1 MANELFFDKTNNAVK
16 IKLEQSIEDFEQ
28 QENNPIYL
36 KQEGISFNVMLESII
51 ERHYRAYL
59 DAYKADKME
68 LAKVHQDTL
77 KDLYTIKNGVYPNTD
92 EEYLRWLAFWG
103 ELAENYGS

>member
-1 MANELFFDKTNNAVK
+1 MSD
-16 IKLEQSIEDFEQ
+16 
-28 QENNPIYL
+28 PIYL
-36 KQEGISFNVMLESII
+36 KQTGLSADDILESVI

-59 DAYKADKME
+59 TAYKAEQME

-92 EEYLRWLAFWG
+92 EEHLRWVAFWG
-103 ELAENYGS
+103 NLAENYGS